1 MVDLMLH
8 LKRHLIKATED
19 VQDGDKKMHS
29 TSYFMVHL
37 SINLPVELRVPLMV
51 HLKAHL
57 HLRFK
62 LMVKLRLQLSCT

>member
-1 MVDLMLH
+1 MLH

-37 SINLPVELRVPLMV
+37 SINMSVQLRVPLTV
-51 HLKAHL
+51 RLKEQPT
-57 HLRFK
+57 FE
-62 LMVKLRLQLSCT
+62 V